1 MIMKIASAKVND
13 ARVSMKHSM
22 ILCNELKGKR
32 LETAKKLLDDLVEG
46 KRNLDGKYYTRT
58 ARILS
63 SILKSAESNAKQ
75 KNYNADKLFV
85 KKAHVNQAPAFRR
98 PRSKHRL
105 RGQQLKSAHVLIQ
118 LEER

>member
-1 MIMKIASAKVND
+1 MKIASAKVNE

-22 ILCNELKGKR
+22 ILCREIKGKR
-32 LETAKKLLDDLVEG
+32 FDKAKKLLEDLVEG
-46 KRNLDGKYYTRT
+46 KRSLERKYYTRT
-58 ARILS
+58 SKIIL

-75 KNYNADKLFV
+75 KNFNPEKLFV
-85 KKAHVNQAPAFRR
+85 KKATVNQSRPFRR

-105 RGQQLKSAHVLIQ
+105 RGQTLKSAHVLIE